1 MLYGRSAETARI
13 DGMLGAARA
22 GHSGAIVL
30 RGEPGVGKTAL
41 LDYAAAAGEGMRV
54 LRGTGIES
62 EMELAFAA
70 LQLLLR
76 PGLGSMDV
84 LPAPQA
90 VALRGA
96 FGLASSPSG
105 DRFVM
110 SLAALSV
117 MSELAGDGALVC
129 LVDDAH
135 WLGRASAD
143 ALLFA
148 ARRLDAEGI
157 ALLFA
162 ARDEGFSAPGL
173 TELRLGGLDRD
184 ASRAVLGEHSPG
196 LPPAVADRVLEEA
209 AGNPLALRELPSAAR
224 GTPDLAP
231 LPLPNRIQE
240 AYFSRVTGLPASART
255 FLLVAAAEATGDLGV
270 VLRAAGVLGGT
281 AGAGG
286 AAERGGLVALQR
298 LAGAV
303 PHP

>member
-30 RGEPGVGKTAL
+30 RAGAGVGKAAL
-41 LDYAAAAGEGMRV
+41 RDYAAAAGEGMRV

-62 EMELAFAA
+62 ETELAFAG

-84 LPAPQA
+84 LPPPQA
-90 VALRGA
+90 AALRGA
-96 FGLASSPSG
+96 FGLASSPG
-105 DRFVM
+105 EDRFLIG
-110 SLAALSV
+110 LAALSV

-184 ASRAVLGEHSPG
+184 AARAVLGEHSPG
-196 LPPAVADRVLEEA
+196 LPPAVADRGPEEA
-209 AGNPLALRELPSAAR
+209 AVNPLALPEPPPAAH
-224 GTPDLAP
+224 GTPRLAP
-231 LPLPNRIQE
+231 LPPPNQPPGSPIR
-240 AYFSRVTGLPASART
+240 
-255 FLLVAAAEATGDLGV
+255 
-270 VLRAAGVLGGT
+270 RA
-281 AGAGG
+281 
-286 AAERGGLVALQR
+286 
-298 LAGAV
+298 
-303 PHP
+303 